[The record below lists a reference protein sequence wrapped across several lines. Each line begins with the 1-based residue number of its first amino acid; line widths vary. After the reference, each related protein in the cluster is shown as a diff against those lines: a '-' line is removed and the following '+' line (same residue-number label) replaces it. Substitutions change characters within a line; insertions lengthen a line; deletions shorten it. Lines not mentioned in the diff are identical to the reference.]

1 MLKIY
6 KTKFEYEAVEL
17 LRSDKDFKGKALK
30 FSEVELSPLIKDLA
44 DSASLFSESDLYFVK
59 CDKESSLEDLNK
71 ELLEACKGSVH
82 GFIFWGKSIEFKKI
96 VEGLNEKVIEKKEL
110 AADFFPKGLVSAIQ
124 SLDKRKTWL
133 ELRKELESKPT
144 EEVYGVCNWALK
156 QMLTSLAM
164 QTFDEKSGMKE
175 FQYRQVQRACAG
187 KDPEQVKK
195 VYFNF
200 VNTYNTSRNQSIDL
214 ATALEMWVLGW

>member
-1 MLKIY
+1 MLKMY
-6 KTKFEYEAVEL
+6 KTKYEYEAVEL
-17 LRSDKDFKGKALK
+17 LRAEKDFKGKALK
-30 FSEVELSPLIKDLA
+30 FLEVDLSPLVRGMA
-44 DSASLFSESDLYFVK
+44 ESASLFSESDLYFVK
-59 CDKESSLEDLNK
+59 CDKESSLEFLNK
-71 ELLEACKGSVH
+71 ELLEACQNSQH
-82 GFIFWGKSIEFKKI
+82 LFIFWGKSIEFKK
-96 VEGLNEKVIEKKEL
+96 VLENLGEKVVEKKEVVG
-110 AADFFPKGLVSAIQ
+110 DFFPKGLVSAIQ

-133 ELRKELESKPT
+133 ELQKELDIKPA

-164 QTFDEKSGMKE
+164 HTFDEKSGMKE

-195 VYFNF
+195 IYFNF